1 MVTKQQLREIH
12 LLKREID
19 IDRRRLR
26 AIEAASRTPQ
36 LDGLP
41 HGGRGP
47 GDPTGNTAALLCD
60 LQRQIEAKCARCVA
74 LLLQLQQYIDGIADS
89 EQRSVFYL
97 KYVKQYSWTRIALE
111 LGYCDEQLPRKHHHR
126 FLREQGIR

>member
-1 MVTKQQLREIH
+1 MVLF
-12 LLKREID
+12 
-19 IDRRRLR
+19 
-26 AIEAASRTPQ
+26 
-36 LDGLP
+36 LDFNLVQIV
-41 HGGRGP
+41 
-47 GDPTGNTAALLCD
+47 LYLCD
-60 LQRQIEAKCARCVA
+60 LVM
-74 LLLQLQQYIDGIADS
+74 L